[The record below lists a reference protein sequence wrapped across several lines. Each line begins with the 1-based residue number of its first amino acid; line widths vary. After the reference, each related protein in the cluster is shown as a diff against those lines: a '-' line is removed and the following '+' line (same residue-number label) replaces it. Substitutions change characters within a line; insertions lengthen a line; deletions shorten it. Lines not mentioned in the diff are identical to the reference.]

1 MGGAMYE
8 LAIIYLFIYIYIYI
22 IYNIHFLF
30 DPPK

>member
-8 LAIIYLFIYIYIYI
+8 LAIIYLFIYIYI

>member
-22 IYNIHFLF
+22 LYNIHFLF
-30 DPPK
+30 DPPI